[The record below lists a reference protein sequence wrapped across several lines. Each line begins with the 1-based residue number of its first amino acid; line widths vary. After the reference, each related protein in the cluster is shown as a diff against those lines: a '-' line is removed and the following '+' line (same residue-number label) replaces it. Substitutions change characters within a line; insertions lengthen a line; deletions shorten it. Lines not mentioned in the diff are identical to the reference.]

1 MFKQTSIISDNINV
15 NIKEMLSN
23 VLDDVQM
30 ESLNIGENLSN
41 SQKKAFELFKKGKSM
56 LVTGPGGTG
65 KSKLIKTMEDYTKEH
80 NNTKHIYICATTG
93 VAAYNVGGMTIN
105 SFMGVGTGDRDVMT
119 LINRVGKNKAI
130 VQRLLLTDILIIDE
144 ISMMSAALFEK
155 LNHICK
161 HFRKSKKLFGGIQL
175 ILTGD
180 FLQLLPIFN
189 RSNLF
194 SQSESEPEDTRLI
207 IESDVYQHYFNIKNK
222 NIILLKE
229 NFRQNGDLSYMN
241 LLLRIRLNNQNEQD
255 IDLLNKKCKNYLK
268 ELLEF
273 NKKGI
278 IPIHLVSSNKKA
290 QSINELNLNKLP
302 EPSFNYKAV
311 FKTSYITSQNKDI
324 IEILK
329 KELETQL
336 TQKGLMELQLKK
348 NTRVM
353 LIKNLDVSIGLIN
366 GSVGT
371 VVDFTSNK
379 SPIVL
384 FDNGYKHT
392 IEQTEWELEFS
403 NNTVKATQIPLILA
417 YAITLHRSQS
427 LTLTHAILDLQDAF
441 TDGMIYVGLSRLKTF
456 EGLLLK
462 TFDHNK
468 ITVNDKIVNY
478 LQLLN

>member
-1 MFKQTSIISDNINV
+1 MFKQTSLVSDNINS
-15 NIKEMLSN
+15 NIKEMLGDILN
-23 VLDDVQM
+23 DVQM
-30 ESLNIGENLSN
+30 ESLNIGENLSKT
-41 SQKKAFELFKKGKSM
+41 QKKAFELFKKGKSI
-56 LVTGPGGTG
+56 VITGPGGTG
-65 KSKLIKTMEDYTKEH
+65 KSKLIKTMEDYIKE
-80 NNTKHIYICATTG
+80 NINESKSIYLCATTG
-93 VAAYNVGGMTIN
+93 VAAYNIGGMTIN
-105 SFMGVGTGDRDVMT
+105 SFMGVGTGERDVMT
-119 LINRVGKNKAI
+119 LINRVGRNKAI
-130 VQRLLLTDILIIDE
+130 VQRLLSTDILIIDE
-144 ISMMSAALFEK
+144 VSMMSAALFDK

-194 SQSESEPEDTRLI
+194 SDSEPEDTRLI
-207 IESDVYQHYFNIKNK
+207 IESDVYQQYFNIKNK

-241 LLLRIRLNNQNEQD
+241 LLLRIRLNQQTEQD
-255 IDLLNKKCKNYLK
+255 IDLLNKKCKNYSN

-278 IPIHLVSSNKKA
+278 IPIYLVSSNKKA
-290 QSINELNLNKLP
+290 QSINELNLKKLT
-302 EPSFNYKAV
+302 EPSSNYKAV

-353 LIKNLDVSIGLIN
+353 LIKNLDVSLGLIN

-371 VVDFTSNK
+371 VIDFTSNK

-384 FDNGYKHT
+384 FDNGIT
-392 IEQTEWELEFS
+392 NPIEHTEWELEFS

-456 EGLLLK
+456 EGLVLK